1 METAGL
7 DTGRKLPIK
16 QLLREEA
23 LNLSTHFDIEENRNQ
38 DILFGL
44 LSSDKWHLSFLLKS

>member
-1 METAGL
+1 MEIADL

-23 LNLSTHFDIEENRNQ
+23 LNLPTRLDIEEQNTG
-38 DILFGL
+38 ITG
-44 LSSDKWHLSFLLKS
+44 SFAWPA

>member
-7 DTGRKLPIK
+7 DAGRKLPIK

-23 LNLSTHFDIEENRNQ
+23 LNLPTHFDIGENIGIIRY
-38 DILFGL
+38 FA
-44 LSSDKWHLSFLLKS
+44 WPA

>member
-38 DILFGL
+38 RILCL
-44 LSSDKWHLSFLLKS
+44 LSSDE

>member
-23 LNLSTHFDIEENRNQ
+23 LNLSTHFDIEENIGIRGY
-38 DILFGL
+38 FV
-44 LSSDKWHLSFLLKS
+44 WPA